1 MVNMDLESK
10 TVSSWW
16 WPTAVI
22 IIVSFCASPLVAQD
36 PAGNASSESPTV
48 APVAESEAP
57 ASKSVLSMVTGG
69 GILMLPI
76 AICSFILCM
85 FVFERAISLRRGR
98 VIPQPFAKKFLDQ
111 LVNGELS
118 RKQAIRICEQ
128 NGSPVAEV
136 FGAAARRWGHSSV
149 EVEQAIIDSGERVA
163 QKLRKYLR
171 MFNGLATISPL
182 LGLLGTVVGMIN
194 AFNAIVVAGAMGQPD
209 VLAGGIGQALITT
222 AAGLTV
228 AIPALIA
235 YLFFVSRVD
244 KLIVEIDS
252 LGQKIVAAIASDAV
266 PRRRRA
272 A

>member
-1 MVNMDLESK
+1 MVNMDSESRSRS
-10 TVSSWW
+10 TGWW
-16 WPTAVI
+16 RTSFI
-22 IIVSFCASPLVAQD
+22 IISMFCASPLLAQD
-36 PAGNASSESPTV
+36 AASSDSADSTV
-48 APVAESEAP
+48 VEDTDTKTTQSR
-57 ASKSVLSMVTGG
+57 SVLSMVTNGG
-69 GILMLPI
+69 VLMLPI

-98 VIPQPFAKKFLDQ
+98 VIPGPFAKKFLDQ

-128 NGSPVAEV
+128 NGSPVATV
-136 FGAAARRWGHSSV
+136 FAAAAHKWGHSSV

-163 QKLRKYLR
+163 NKLRKHLR
-171 MFNGLATISPL
+171 LFNGIATISPL
-182 LGLLGTVVGMIN
+182 LGLLGTVLGMIN

-209 VLAGGIGQALITT
+209 LLAGGIGQALITT

-244 KLIVEIDS
+244 KLIIEIDS
-252 LGQKIVAAIASDAV
+252 LGQKVVAAIASDAV